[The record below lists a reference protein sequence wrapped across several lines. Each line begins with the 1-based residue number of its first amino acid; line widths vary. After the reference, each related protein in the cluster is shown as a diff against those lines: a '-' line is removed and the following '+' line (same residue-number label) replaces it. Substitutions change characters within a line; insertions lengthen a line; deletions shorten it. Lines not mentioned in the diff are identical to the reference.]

1 MLLLVGLGNPGKE
14 HANNRHNVGF
24 MAVDAIA
31 ERYTFTKPKKRFS
44 GTTSRGSIN
53 DIPIIAL
60 KPLTSMNC
68 SGLSVHKA
76 LSYYGLSVTDLI
88 VFHDELDL
96 KLTRIRV
103 KRGGG
108 NAGHNGLRD
117 IDRHLSTNYRRVRI
131 GIDHPGNRENVIRY
145 VLRDFPKPDRK
156 SLDVLLLAI
165 AEATPL
171 LVSNNDSDFM
181 NKVALSQNSDPPSH
195 PAQPN
200 NLTPRN
206 NKLPQ
211 EVAIEE

>member
-1 MLLLVGLGNPGKE
+1 MFLLVGLGNPGKE

-24 MAVDAIA
+24 MALDAIA
-31 ERYTFTKPKKRFS
+31 EHYSFTKPRKRFS
-44 GTTSRGSIN
+44 GTTSRGSIG
-53 DIPIIAL
+53 DVPIIAL

-68 SGLSVHKA
+68 SGLSVQKA
-76 LSYYGLSVTDLI
+76 LSYYELSVSDLI

-96 KLTRIRV
+96 KLAKIRV

-117 IDRHLSTNYRRVRI
+117 IDRHLSTDYRRVRI
-131 GIDHPGNRENVIRY
+131 GIDHPSNSENVIRY

-156 SLDVLLLAI
+156 SLDVLLVAI

-171 LVSNNDSDFM
+171 LISNDDSGFM
-181 NKVALSQNSDPPSH
+181 NKVALSLNSDPPAH

-200 NLTPRN
+200 NLAPRN
-206 NKLPQ
+206 NNTASRNPDR
-211 EVAIEE
+211 